1 MTKSIFLSRGFRPFF
16 LGASLFAVVSMSA
29 WMAVFLF
36 SFPLE
41 LAGVSVFQWHAHEMV
56 FGYAMAVIA
65 GFLLTAAWNWTGQ
78 KTASGAGLGLL
89 FALWVLARVL
99 MMKGTGL
106 LPWATAADLAF
117 MAGLAFAVGRP
128 VIRTRQTR
136 QAPVLLVLTL
146 LAAARLLF
154 FLGAEG
160 VVQDGVRISVHGG
173 LYLVL
178 GMVLFM
184 GRRVIPFFTQRGVG
198 YEVELRNE
206 RWNDIATITLYP
218 LFLLNEILL
227 PYNLLGAILAGALFI
242 LNTLRV
248 MGWYTMGI
256 WQKPLL
262 WGLFISF
269 VMINLGFL
277 LRALMPVTVVPP
289 FLPVHAYAVGGV
301 GIITVSMMARVTL
314 GHTGRNVHQA
324 PRAMVLILAGMLL
337 TATIRIFLP
346 LVDAS
351 HYIWWI
357 GAAGATWIAS
367 FFLFTVVFAPML
379 LGRRVDEKPGPEKP
393 GSE

>member
-1 MTKSIFLSRGFRPFF
+1 MTKTAFLSRGFRPFF
-16 LGASLFAVVSMSA
+16 LGASLFAVVAMSA

-36 SFPLE
+36 SFPVE
-41 LAGVSVFQWHAHEMV
+41 LDGVSVFQWHAHEMV
-56 FGYAMAVIA
+56 YGYAMAVIA

-78 KTASGAGLGLL
+78 KTASGLGLGLL
-89 FALWVLARVL
+89 FALWVLARIL
-99 MMKGTGL
+99 MLKGTVL
-106 LPWATAADLAF
+106 LSWATAADLAF
-117 MAGLAFAVGRP
+117 MAGLAVAVGRP
-128 VIRTRQTR
+128 VIQTRQTR
-136 QAPVLLVLTL
+136 QAPVLLLLTL

-160 VVQDGVRISVHGG
+160 MVQDGVRIAVHGG

-184 GRRVIPFFTQRGVG
+184 GRRVIPFFTERGVG
-198 YEVELRNE
+198 YQVKLRNE
-206 RWNDIATITLYP
+206 RWNDIATVTVYP
-218 LFLLNEILL
+218 LYLLTEILL
-227 PYNLLGAILAGALFI
+227 PYSLLGAILAGALLI

-248 MGWYTMGI
+248 MDWHTMGI

-277 LRALMPVTVVPP
+277 LRALMPVTAVPP
-289 FLPVHAYAVGGV
+289 FLHLHAYAVGGV

-314 GHTGRNVHQA
+314 GHTGRDVHQA
-324 PRAMVLILAGMLL
+324 PRLMALILLGMLL
-337 TATIRIFLP
+337 TVTIRIFLP
-346 LVDAS
+346 LIDNS
-351 HYIWWI
+351 HYNLWI

-367 FFLFTVVFAPML
+367 FSLFIVVFAPML
-379 LGRRVDEKPGPEKP
+379 LRQRVDEKAEPKP